1 MGFISMREAK
11 PKLPSKEFKELKNRL
26 QKATDGIERPSP
38 LLEQVEQ
45 AFNVIQYEESHDQE
59 SDEDGEGQ
67 KFKFNELEIR
77 DAFLEF
83 MQSLMLGYTKYLVKT
98 WNF

>member
-45 AFNVIQYEESHDQE
+45 AFNVIQYEESHD
-59 SDEDGEGQ
+59 
-67 KFKFNELEIR
+67 
-77 DAFLEF
+77 
-83 MQSLMLGYTKYLVKT
+83 
-98 WNF
+98 